1 MTKHLTILLF
11 IGLAFG
17 ENNSDLLIFKNG
29 LQYHGKF
36 LKIQNNMIYF
46 KPKDSPDYQNVF
58 TYQLDR
64 VELKNG
70 EVLNFKDVKK
80 TNKTITKEI
89 DKTSTLVLKKGKQ
102 ILEFDSGQRLI
113 VNNDIKGVFESM
125 SEDYISI
132 RTDLSQKKIPITSIT
147 KIHIQDTVSRT
158 RSFTDGV
165 LAGAGICIL
174 PIAILSIENPE
185 AHYGLVIASV
195 AAPITAVI
203 GGLTSL
209 ILPKRV
215 RTKVYLIEENA
226 WKIDIP

>member
-1 MTKHLTILLF
+1 MKKYIIILSLFGLTW
-11 IGLAFG
+11 
-17 ENNSDLLIFKNG
+17 E
-29 LQYHGKF
+29 Q
-36 LKIQNNMIYF
+36 
-46 KPKDSPDYQNVF
+46 
-58 TYQLDR
+58 TY
-64 VELKNG
+64 
-70 EVLNFKDVKK
+70 
-80 TNKTITKEI
+80 
-89 DKTSTLVLKKGKQ
+89 SATLVLKKGKQ

-174 PIAILSIENPE
+174 PIAIISIGNPE
-185 AHYGLVIASV
+185 AHYGLVFAGV
-195 AAPITAVI
+195 AAPIMAVL

-209 ILPKRV
+209 LLPKRT
-215 RTKVYLIEENA
+215 RTKVYLIKENA
-226 WKIDIP
+226 WKIGK

>member
-1 MTKHLTILLF
+1 MHRYLTLLLF

-29 LQYHGKF
+29 LQYHGEF
-36 LKIQNNMIYF
+36 LKIQNNIIYF
-46 KPKDSPDYQNVF
+46 KPKDSPAYQNVF

-89 DKTSTLVLKKGKQ
+89 DKTSTLLLKKGKK

-113 VNNDIKGVFESM
+113 INNDIKGVFESM
-125 SEDYISI
+125 TKDYLSI
-132 RTDLSQKKIPITSIT
+132 RTDLSQKEIPISSIT
-147 KIHIQDTVSRT
+147 KIHVQDTVSI
-158 RSFTDGV
+158 SFSDGL
-165 LAGAGICIL
+165 LAGAGSCIL
-174 PIAILSIENPE
+174 PIAILSIGNQE
-185 AHYGLVIASV
+185 AHYGIVFASV
-195 AAPITAVI
+195 AAPIMAVI

-209 ILPKRV
+209 IIPKRV
-215 RTKVYLIEENA
+215 RTKMYLIKENA
-226 WKIDIP
+226 WEIVND

>member
-1 MTKHLTILLF
+1 MIRHIAFLLF
-11 IGLAFG
+11 IGMAFG

-80 TNKTITKEI
+80 TNKTITEEI
-89 DKTSTLVLKKGKQ
+89 DKTSTLVLKKGKK
-102 ILEFDSGQRLI
+102 ILEYDSGQRLI
-113 VNNDIKGVFESM
+113 INNDIKGVFESM
-125 SEDYISI
+125 TKDYLSI
-132 RTDLSQKKIPITSIT
+132 RKDLSQKEIPISSIT
-147 KIHIQDTVSRT
+147 KIHVQDTVS

-165 LAGAGICIL
+165 LAGAGIVIL
-174 PIAILSIENPE
+174 PIAILSIGNPE
-185 AHYGLVIASV
+185 AHYGLVFAGI
-195 AAPITAVI
+195 AAPIGAVL
-203 GGLTSL
+203 GGLTTL
-209 ILPKRV
+209 ILPKRA
-215 RTKVYLIEENA
+215 RTKLYLIKKNA
-226 WKIDIP
+226 WEIVND